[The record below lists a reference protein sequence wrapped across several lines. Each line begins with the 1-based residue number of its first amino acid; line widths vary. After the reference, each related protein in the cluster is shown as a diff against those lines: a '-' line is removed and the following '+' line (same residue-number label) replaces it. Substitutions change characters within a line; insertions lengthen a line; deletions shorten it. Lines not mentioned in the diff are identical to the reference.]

1 MPRIEDTSVHKAV
14 HEALA
19 NCIVNTDFYLPR
31 GIVILK
37 EQDQIVMQNPGSIR
51 AGKAQMLRGGIS
63 DPRNI
68 AIMKMLNLISIGERA
83 GSGVPDIYSVW
94 ADKGWTT
101 PVVEEQYGPDRSIL
115 TLAFRKKQ
123 AEKTNQITRT
133 AKTAENMNRIFAYI
147 LQNGSAGSSEI
158 AAYLEFS
165 AARVRVLLAEL
176 TAEGRIIPQGNGR
189 SRRYCVTCKE

>member
-158 AAYLEFS
+158 AAYLELS